1 MRPLLL
7 TVLSGAVLAHA
18 QQPQFFMNGHLD
30 VLNEVDVETISEHY
44 VALARRYQKE
54 IEAQVAAIGRW
65 HVARKRVEQHRQM
78 NSTCRGQVGFVEASM
93 LYIMLREHKPNRTIE
108 IGALCGYSTRW
119 ILAALDANGFGHLV
133 TYDLYDMAPQFIS
146 AGAPDLQ
153 RRCIAACSRRTPA
166 CLFPSAPARLS

>member
-93 LYIMLREHKPNRTIE
+93 LYIMPKGKWGKYKDGGQSKLLSDAAAAIRARYPSTTVKIDRLVVQVLYSNFRIE
-108 IGALCGYSTRW
+108 AQPVAWRGAC
-119 ILAALDANGFGHLV
+119 V
-133 TYDLYDMAPQFIS
+133 
-146 AGAPDLQ
+146 
-153 RRCIAACSRRTPA
+153 
-166 CLFPSAPARLS
+166 